1 MPQSHLEK
9 VKVNEVDV
17 DFIALKFFIDQQWH
31 DVEARQLKLLKL
43 LIENYGQAVSRNQI
57 MDALWNDTI
66 VSDNSVSQA
75 ITQLR
80 KSLHDDKETPRFI
93 KTVPRVGYQLIA
105 ELVFPEP
112 ASDKIEQFK
121 KNKLNL
127 SLVAVAS
134 VLLGIAITISIV
146 ELTKPSLQVPQYSYE
161 SRLTST
167 PGPENFLRYSPK
179 GRYLA
184 FSQSSTNRDQ
194 MDMAVFDAQTQAVH
208 VIKSTGYSEEA
219 PEWSPDG
226 KWLIYYR
233 HDPISCEI
241 RVMSVI
247 NPVEAWR
254 LSPDFHLSDCQVGF
268 SRQKMHWVSDNTL
281 YLQRWQNNLP
291 ILTKLTLAMEGYPS
305 LIAQE
310 NVENI
315 HPILMDIDKA
325 TNQLLF
331 VEQVTQGYMLQHMD
345 LTSAKR
351 SIIEKREQEYWG
363 IKWHESGQSFW
374 LGNESLRLMSLDGSS
389 EVVHLPI
396 GFIPDIDL
404 NPNTKQLAHAEGL
417 VNVNLYDLQLKSL
430 NNHQVVKAK
439 QLSSSA
445 RTDVLPTLS
454 KDGRQTAF
462 ISYQRRS
469 TDGLKHIEIW
479 LKNKDK
485 KAANLL
491 ANLPE
496 NIHPKYLLWSPNGE
510 NLLLGDSRHNLHLIN
525 IYSKHLVAII
535 FDYKNIDEVNW
546 SSDGKFVIFSASNE
560 DSKQLW
566 QYDLQLAST
575 KLLNEH
581 KVLVSPRV
589 GSRQENNVQSKLN
602 RQSSEVL
609 SVAQMKKLNPSYHH
623 YIAHVEAF
631 LSAHAGE
638 QLPVDNLAPS
648 LLLYRPHV
656 FDLGIYY
663 VIKQGHQLGLYLYK
677 FSQKKHVHIANIG
690 QHEQDINLMLNI
702 SASDDGKQL
711 VFSKVEGFET
721 DILLQRKV
729 KVE

>member
-1 MPQSHLEK
+1 MPQSQVDK
-9 VKVNEVDV
+9 VKVNEVEV
-17 DFIALKFFIDQQWH
+17 DFIALKFFIDQKWH
-31 DVEARQLKLLKL
+31 DVEARQRKLLKL

-57 MDALWNDTI
+57 MDVLWQDTI

-112 ASDKIEQFK
+112 ASDNVGQFK
-121 KNKLNL
+121 KNKFNL
-127 SLVAVAS
+127 SLVAIAS
-134 VLLGIAITISIV
+134 VLLGIGITFSLF
-146 ELTKPSLQVPQYSYE
+146 ELSKPSLQVPEYTYE

-184 FSQSSTNRDQ
+184 FSQSSNNRDQ

-241 RVMSVI
+241 RVMSVV
-247 NPVEAWR
+247 NPIETWR

-268 SRQKMHWVSDNTL
+268 SRQKMHWLNDNTL

-291 ILTKLTLAMEGYPS
+291 ILTKLTLATEGYPS
-305 LIAQE
+305 LIKQDDIS
-310 NVENI
+310 NI
-315 HPILMDIDKA
+315 QPILMDIDKE

-331 VEQVTQGYMLQHMD
+331 VEQSSQGYVLQHMD
-345 LTSAKR
+345 LVGSTR
-351 SIIEKREQEYWG
+351 SVIEIREQEYWG
-363 IKWHESGQSFW
+363 IKWHESGESFW
-374 LGNESLRLMSLDGSS
+374 LGNESLRLMSLDGNS

-404 NPNTKQLAHAEGL
+404 NPLTKQLAHAEGL
-417 VNVNLYDLQLKSL
+417 VNVNLYNLQLKSL
-430 NNHQVVKAK
+430 NNHQQVVIK

-462 ISYQRRS
+462 VSYQRRS
-469 TDGLKHIEIW
+469 TDGLKHVEIW
-479 LKNKDK
+479 LKYKDK

-496 NIHPKYLLWSPNGE
+496 DIHPKYLLWSPNGE
-510 NLLLGDSRHNLHLIN
+510 NLLLGDSRQNLHLIN

-535 FDYKNIDEVNW
+535 YDYNNIDEVNW
-546 SSDGKFVIFSASNE
+546 SSDGRFIVFSATND

-575 KLLNEH
+575 KLLNENKLH
-581 KVLVSPRV
+581 VSSV
-589 GSRQENNVQSKLN
+589 NDSQQENNVRKVAIN
-602 RQSSEVL
+602 DVL
-609 SVAQMKKLNPSYHH
+609 SVENMKKLNPSYHH
-623 YIAHVEAF
+623 YISYIETF
-631 LSAHAGE
+631 LSAHATD

-663 VIKQGHQLGLYLYK
+663 VVKQGHQLGLYLFK
-677 FSQKKHVHIANIG
+677 FAEQDHVHIANIG
-690 QHEQDINLMLNI
+690 RYEQDINLMLNI
-702 SASDDGKQL
+702 SASNDGKHL

-721 DILLQRKV
+721 DILLQRKS
-729 KVE
+729 KD

>member
-1 MPQSHLEK
+1 MPQSQVDK
-9 VKVNEVDV
+9 VKVNEVEV
-17 DFIALKFFIDQQWH
+17 DFIALKFFIDQKWH

-57 MDALWNDTI
+57 MDVLWQDTI

-112 ASDKIEQFK
+112 ASDNVGQFK
-121 KNKLNL
+121 KNKFNL
-127 SLVAVAS
+127 SLVAIAS
-134 VLLGIAITISIV
+134 VLLGIGITFSLF
-146 ELTKPSLQVPQYSYE
+146 ELSKPSLQVPEYTYE

-184 FSQSSTNRDQ
+184 FSQSSNNRDQ

-241 RVMSVI
+241 RVMSVV
-247 NPVEAWR
+247 NPIETWR

-268 SRQKMHWVSDNTL
+268 SRQKMHWLNDNTL

-291 ILTKLTLAMEGYPS
+291 ILTKLTLATEGYPS
-305 LIAQE
+305 LIKQDDIS
-310 NVENI
+310 NI
-315 HPILMDIDKA
+315 QPILMDIDKE

-331 VEQVTQGYMLQHMD
+331 VEQSSQGYVLQHMD
-345 LTSAKR
+345 LVSSTR
-351 SIIEKREQEYWG
+351 SVIEIREQEYWG
-363 IKWHESGQSFW
+363 IKWHESGESFW
-374 LGNESLRLMSLDGSS
+374 LGNESLRLMSLDGNS

-404 NPNTKQLAHAEGL
+404 NPLTKQLAHAEGL
-417 VNVNLYDLQLKSL
+417 VNVNLYNLQLKSL
-430 NNHQVVKAK
+430 NNHQQVVVK

-462 ISYQRRS
+462 VSYQRRS
-469 TDGLKHIEIW
+469 TDGLKHVEIW
-479 LKNKDK
+479 LKYKDK

-496 NIHPKYLLWSPNGE
+496 DIHPKYLLWSPNGE
-510 NLLLGDSRHNLHLIN
+510 NLLLGDSRQNLHLIN

-535 FDYKNIDEVNW
+535 YDYNNIDEVNW
-546 SSDGKFVIFSASNE
+546 SSDGRFIVFSATND

-575 KLLNEH
+575 KLLNENKLH
-581 KVLVSPRV
+581 VSSV
-589 GSRQENNVQSKLN
+589 NDSQQENNVRKVAIN
-602 RQSSEVL
+602 DVL
-609 SVAQMKKLNPSYHH
+609 SVENMKKLNPSYHH
-623 YIAHVEAF
+623 YISYIETF
-631 LSAHAGE
+631 LSAHATD

-663 VIKQGHQLGLYLYK
+663 VVKQGHQLGLYLFK
-677 FSQKKHVHIANIG
+677 FAEQDHVHIANIG
-690 QHEQDINLMLNI
+690 RYEQDINLMLNI
-702 SASDDGKQL
+702 SASNDGKHL

-721 DILLQRKV
+721 DILLQRKS
-729 KVE
+729 KD

>member
-1 MPQSHLEK
+1 MPQSQLDK
-9 VKVNEVDV
+9 VKVNEVEV
-17 DFIALKFFIDQQWH
+17 DFIGLKLFINDQWH
-31 DVEARQLKLLKL
+31 DIEARQLNLLKL
-43 LIENYGQAVSRNQI
+43 LIENYGKAVSRNQI
-57 MDALWNDTI
+57 MNALWNDTI

-75 ITQLR
+75 VTQLR
-80 KSLHDDKETPRFI
+80 KSLQDDKETPRFI

-112 ASDKIEQFK
+112 PVPKIEVLK
-121 KNKLNL
+121 KNKLSL
-127 SLVAVAS
+127 GLVATAS
-134 VLLGIAITISIV
+134 ALLGTGITMGII
-146 ELTKPSLQVPQYSYE
+146 ELAKPSLQVPEYQYE

-167 PGPENFLRYSPK
+167 PGPESFLRYSPQ

-184 FSQSSTNRDQ
+184 FSQSSHNRDQ
-194 MDMAVFDAQTQAVH
+194 MDMAVFDAQTQSVH

-241 RVMSVI
+241 RVMSVV
-247 NPVEAWR
+247 NPVETWR

-268 SRQKMHWVSDNTL
+268 SRQKMHWLTDNRL
-281 YLQRWQNNLP
+281 YLQRWKNNVP
-291 ILTKLTLAMEGYPS
+291 HLTKLTLATEGYPS
-305 LIAQE
+305 LLEQE
-310 NVENI
+310 DFDDI
-315 HPILMDIDKA
+315 HPILMDIDKS

-331 VEQVTQGYMLQHMD
+331 VEQTSQGYLLQHMD
-345 LTSAKR
+345 LASGAR
-351 SIIEKREQEYWG
+351 AEIESREQEYWG
-363 IKWHESGQSFW
+363 IKWHESGESFW

-389 EVVHLPI
+389 EVVHLPM

-404 NPNTKQLAHAEGL
+404 NPLTKQLAHAEGL
-417 VNVNLYDLQLKSL
+417 VNVNLYNLQLKSL
-430 NNHQVVKAK
+430 SNNQKVVTT

-445 RTDVLPTLS
+445 RTDILPTLS

-469 TDGLKHIEIW
+469 NDGLKHVEIW

-496 NIHPKYLLWSPNGE
+496 NIHPKYLLWSPNSE
-510 NLLLGDSRHNLHLIN
+510 NILLGDSQQNLYLIN
-525 IYSKHLVAII
+525 IYSKHLVTII
-535 FDYKNIDEVNW
+535 FDYTNIDEVNW
-546 SSDGKFVIFSASNE
+546 SDDGKFIVFSAVNE
-560 DSKQLW
+560 GSKQLW

-575 KLLNEH
+575 NLLDEELIAIH
-581 KVLVSPRV
+581 DPILGVMQRESQQPDTAVDI
-589 GSRQENNVQSKLN
+589 
-602 RQSSEVL
+602 L
-609 SVAQMKKLNPSYHH
+609 STEKIKKLNPSYEY
-623 YIAHVEAF
+623 YIEHIEVF
-631 LSAHAGE
+631 LSAHATE

-663 VIKQGHQLGLYLYK
+663 VVKQGHQLGLYLYK
-677 FSQKKHVHIANIG
+677 FTEQEHVYIANIG
-690 QHEQDINLMLNI
+690 HHEQDINLMLNI
-702 SASDDGKQL
+702 SSSNDGKQL

-721 DILLQRKV
+721 DILLQNKAQ
-729 KVE
+729 E

>member
-1 MPQSHLEK
+1 MPQSQVDK
-9 VKVNEVDV
+9 VKVNEVEV
-17 DFIALKFFIDQQWH
+17 DFIALKFFIDQKWH

-57 MDALWNDTI
+57 MDVLWQDTI

-112 ASDKIEQFK
+112 ASDNVGQFK
-121 KNKLNL
+121 KNKFNL
-127 SLVAVAS
+127 SLVAIAS
-134 VLLGIAITISIV
+134 VLLGIGITFSLF
-146 ELTKPSLQVPQYSYE
+146 ELSKPSLQVPEYTYE

-184 FSQSSTNRDQ
+184 FSQSSNNRDQ

-241 RVMSVI
+241 RVMSVV
-247 NPVEAWR
+247 NPIETWR

-268 SRQKMHWVSDNTL
+268 SRQKMHWLNDNTL

-291 ILTKLTLAMEGYPS
+291 ILTKLTLATEGYPS
-305 LIAQE
+305 LIKQDDIS
-310 NVENI
+310 NI
-315 HPILMDIDKA
+315 QPILMDIDKE

-331 VEQVTQGYMLQHMD
+331 VEQSSQGYVLQHMD
-345 LTSAKR
+345 LVSSTR
-351 SIIEKREQEYWG
+351 SVIEIREQEYWG
-363 IKWHESGQSFW
+363 IKWHESGESFW
-374 LGNESLRLMSLDGSS
+374 LGNESLRLMSLDGNS

-404 NPNTKQLAHAEGL
+404 NPLTKQLAHAEGL
-417 VNVNLYDLQLKSL
+417 VNVNLYNLQLKSL
-430 NNHQVVKAK
+430 NNHQQVVIK

-462 ISYQRRS
+462 VSYQRRS
-469 TDGLKHIEIW
+469 TDGLKHVEIW
-479 LKNKDK
+479 LKYKDK

-496 NIHPKYLLWSPNGE
+496 DIHPKYLLWSPNGE
-510 NLLLGDSRHNLHLIN
+510 NLLLGDSRQNLHLIN

-535 FDYKNIDEVNW
+535 YDYNNIDEVNW
-546 SSDGKFVIFSASNE
+546 SSDGRFIVFSATND

-575 KLLNEH
+575 KLLNENKLH
-581 KVLVSPRV
+581 VSSV
-589 GSRQENNVQSKLN
+589 NDSQQENNVRKVAIN
-602 RQSSEVL
+602 DVL
-609 SVAQMKKLNPSYHH
+609 SVENMKKLNPSYHH
-623 YIAHVEAF
+623 YISYIETF
-631 LSAHAGE
+631 LSAHATD

-663 VIKQGHQLGLYLYK
+663 VVKQGHQLGLYLFK
-677 FSQKKHVHIANIG
+677 FAEQDHVHIANIG
-690 QHEQDINLMLNI
+690 RYEQDINLMLNI
-702 SASDDGKQL
+702 SASNDGKHL

-721 DILLQRKV
+721 DILLQRKS
-729 KVE
+729 KD

>member
-1 MPQSHLEK
+1 MPQSQLEK
-9 VKVNEVDV
+9 VKVNEVEV
-17 DFIALKFFIDQQWH
+17 DFIALKLCINQQWH
-31 DVEARQLKLLKL
+31 DIEARQLNLLKL

-112 ASDKIEQFK
+112 PSEHVEQFK
-121 KNKLNL
+121 KNKFNL
-127 SLVAVAS
+127 SLVAIAS
-134 VLLGIAITISIV
+134 VLLGISITIGII
-146 ELTKPSLQVPQYSYE
+146 ELTKPSLQVPEYSYE

-184 FSQSSTNRDQ
+184 FSQSSNNRDQ

-241 RVMSVI
+241 RVMSVV
-247 NPVEAWR
+247 NPVETWR

-268 SRQKMHWVSDNTL
+268 SRQKMHWLTDNSL
-281 YLQRWQNNLP
+281 YVQGWQNNSP
-291 ILTKLTLAMEGYPS
+291 ILTKFILATEGYPS
-305 LIAQE
+305 LIEQE
-310 NVENI
+310 NINSI
-315 HPILMDIDKA
+315 HPILMDIDKV
-325 TNQLLF
+325 TNELLF
-331 VEQVTQGYMLQHMD
+331 VEKSSQGYTLQHLD
-345 LTSAKR
+345 LASSKR
-351 SIIEKREQEYWG
+351 HIIESRQQEYWG
-363 IKWHESGQSFW
+363 LKWHESGQSFW

-404 NPNTKQLAHAEGL
+404 NPLTKQLAHAEGL

-430 NNHQVVKAK
+430 NNHQEVLIK

-496 NIHPKYLLWSPNGE
+496 NIHPTYLLWSPNGE
-510 NLLLGDSRHNLHLIN
+510 NLLLGDSRQNLHLIN

-546 SSDGKFVIFSASNE
+546 SSDGRFIVFSATNE
-560 DSKQLW
+560 NSKQLW

-581 KVLVSPRV
+581 KVPIAQFTDSQ
-589 GSRQENNVQSKLN
+589 QENNVHSQLN
-602 RQSSEVL
+602 RQTSEVL
-609 SVAQMKKLNPSYHH
+609 SVAEMKKINPSYHH
-623 YIAHVEAF
+623 YISYIEAF
-631 LSAHAGE
+631 LTTHAVE

-663 VIKQGHQLGLYLYK
+663 VVKQGHQLGLYLYK
-677 FSQKKHVHIANIG
+677 FAEQEHVHIANIG

-702 SASDDGKQL
+702 SASNDGKQL

-721 DILLQRKV
+721 DILLQRKA
-729 KVE
+729 KE

>member
-17 DFIALKFFIDQQWH
+17 DFIALKFFTDQQWH

-291 ILTKLTLAMEGYPS
+291 ILTKLTLAMESYPS